1 MSVYQYIQ
9 VHKLLFA
16 TCLLIIAQIVSAQ
29 KLFYAPGNENWKS
42 DISHNSNELLYSVY
56 LLGDIKYP
64 LPDSENL
71 RLLKNQISNEEK
83 QSAVVFLGDILYPL
97 GLPDSADKN
106 FSEAEKNLQHILNAV
121 DNYNGEVVFLPGNHD
136 WSRGRQQG
144 WESVK
149 NEEQYIEQYLNRGNI
164 YLPDLGC
171 PGPVEISLSDDITLI
186 VFDSQW
192 WFQKNEKPGDNGEC
206 DFVDEAEI
214 FIQIEDAIRRNR
226 DKKVIFATHHPLY
239 SVGNHGGY
247 FPTSYLLFP
256 LLEIKNWMYLPLPGF
271 IYTGYRKYLGHI
283 QDLAHPEYKIFKET
297 LLEIFSEY
305 PNVIYAAGHE
315 HNLQYFEKDSLHHIV
330 SGGGGG
336 DGTYISR
343 KKKKTDFAFKSAG
356 FNKLAFYS
364 NGDVWMEFIS
374 PDSASSGKVVYSKK
388 LFTKKVFDP
397 EKKEAEIQNLDFTDS
412 TVQIKISEIY
422 SKGRFHRFWMGDNY
436 RNIWNTTVELP
447 VFDLG
452 KEKGGLE
459 ILKRGGGQ
467 QTRSIRMEDKDGKQ
481 YVLRSVNKYVE
492 KAVAKNLQNTIAADA
507 VQDGISASHPFSA
520 ITVPILADAAG
531 VMHTNP
537 RIVWVPDD
545 PRLGIYREEMGNGA
559 FLFEERPAG
568 NRDDV
573 DSFENS
579 EKIVNTAKVIDKTQD
594 KQNHQVDQNA
604 VIRARLFDLFIND
617 WDRHDDQWRWASFKK
632 DKKTIYKPIPRD
644 RDQVFFVSEGVIMW
658 FASRDF
664 IMPKFQGFDYTIKNV
679 KGLGFNARYFDRSFM
694 TEPNL
699 DDWMAI
705 AKDIQTDVTDTIIK
719 QAIQSLPD
727 NIYDSTG
734 IEIENKL
741 ISRRELLHNY
751 AADYYRFLSKSVDV
765 VGTNDRELFDVTRQ
779 ENGNTIVNVYALS
792 DKKGKIKEQ
801 LYSREFKYEETKEV
815 RLYGLKGKD
824 SFKVNGIGKKGI
836 KVRIIG
842 GKGNDSII
850 DKSKIRGL
858 GKKTIIYDRKDKNNV
873 IIKSNETRL
882 QLSKKKSI
890 NTYDRKQFKYNKT
903 TPLLSAGYNVDD
915 GIFLGGGVLINRY
928 NFRDSTT
935 HKIQGRVAFQTGAF
949 SINYSGLFSAISQT
963 FDLELDADISLPRNV
978 DNFYGL
984 GNETK
989 KITNDKSYYR
999 VRYSYAWA
1007 NPRLKQTISDQF
1019 DYSFGAFYQYFKV
1032 TDTSDR
1038 FIGDS
1043 YPQYLDSTAYLP
1055 HHYIG
1060 LNAILNIDTRSDK
1073 VLPKRGV
1080 VWETEALG
1088 FYSVNTDGK
1097 NFIKIRSDLSFY
1109 LSFRK
1114 DPRVV
1119 FAFRFG
1125 GASNIGDHE
1134 FYHSNFLGGRTNL
1147 RGFRSNRFAGDHSF
1161 YQNTEMRVKLLNIK
1175 SYIFNGQTG
1184 IFLFNDIGR
1193 VWVDGEDSK
1202 RWHDGYGIGIWLTP
1216 FDFTA
1221 LTLTYSRSKE
1231 ESLITF
1237 TFKFLF

>member
-1 MSVYQYIQ
+1 MSKQINR
-9 VHKLLFA
+9 
-16 TCLLIIAQIVSAQ
+16 LIFTIFLSVFVLSGTAQ
-29 KLFYAPGNENWKS
+29 KIYYAPGNENWKT
-42 DISHNSNELLYSVY
+42 DIPDNSNDLLYSVY

-71 RLLKNQISNEEK
+71 KLLKNQISKEGE
-83 QSAVVFLGDILYPL
+83 QCAVVFLGDILYPL
-97 GLPDSADKN
+97 GLPDSADKS
-106 FSEAEKNLQHILNAV
+106 FPEAEENLKHILNTVEAFEG
-121 DNYNGEVVFLPGNHD
+121 DVVFLPGNHD
-136 WSRGRQQG
+136 WSRGRKQG

-149 NEEQYIEQYLNRGNI
+149 NEEQFIEQYLEKGNI

-171 PGPVEISLSDDITLI
+171 PGPVEIELSNDITLI

-206 DFVDEAEI
+206 DFVDEVEI

-247 FPTSYLLFP
+247 FPASYLLFP
-256 LLEIKNWMYLPLPGF
+256 LLEVKNWMYFPLPGF
-271 IYTGYRKYLGHI
+271 IYTGYRKYLGNV

-297 LLEIFSEY
+297 VLEILKEY
-305 PNVIYAAGHE
+305 PNVIYTAGHE

-343 KKKKTDFAFKSAG
+343 KKKKTDFAYANAG
-356 FNKLAFYS
+356 INKLSFYS
-364 NGDVWMEFIS
+364 NGDVWMEFLS
-374 PDSASSGKVVYSKK
+374 PDSSATGEVVYRKK
-388 LFTKKVFDP
+388 LFTKQVFDS
-397 EKKEAEIQNLDFTDS
+397 ENKETEIKNLDFADS
-412 TVQIKISEIY
+412 SVHIKISEIY
-422 SKGRFHRFWMGDNY
+422 SKGKFHRFWMGDNY

-452 KEKGGLE
+452 SEKGGLE

-467 QTRSIRMEDKDGKQ
+467 QTRSLRLEDKNGKQ

-492 KAVAKNLQNTIAADA
+492 KALAENMQNTIATDA

-520 ITVPILADAAG
+520 VTVPILADAAG

-537 RIVWVPDD
+537 KIMWVPDD
-545 PRLGIYREEMGNGA
+545 PRLGIYREEMANGV

-573 DSFENS
+573 ESFENS
-579 EKIVNTAKVIDKTQD
+579 EKIVNTPMVVDKTQKNQD
-594 KQNHQVDQNA
+594 HQVDQQA
-604 VIRARLFDLFIND
+604 VVRARLFDLFIND
-617 WDRHDDQWRWASFKK
+617 WDRHDDQWRWATFKK
-632 DKKTIYKPIPRD
+632 DNKTIYKPIPRD

-658 FASRDF
+658 IASRDF

-699 DDWMAI
+699 GDWLSI
-705 AKDIQTDVTDTIIK
+705 AKSIQTGVTDTVIYN
-719 QAIQSLPD
+719 AIQSLPK

-734 IEIENKL
+734 IELENKL
-741 ISRRELLHNY
+741 ISRRGSLHNY
-751 AADYYRFLSKSVDV
+751 AAEYYRFLSKSVDV
-765 VGTNDRELFDVTRQ
+765 VGTNERELFDVLRL
-779 ENGNTIVNVYALS
+779 ENGNTAVNVYALS

-801 LYSREFKYEETKEV
+801 LYSREFKFDETNEI

-824 SFKVNGIGKKGI
+824 SFKVNGTGKNGI

-850 DKSKIRGL
+850 DQSKVNGL
-858 GKKTIIYDRKDKNNV
+858 GKKTIIYDRKDKDN
-873 IIKSNETRL
+873 IIQKSHETRL

-890 NTYDRKQFKYNKT
+890 NTYNRKQFKYNKT
-903 TPLLSAGYNVDD
+903 MPLLLAGYNIDD
-915 GIFLGGGVLINRY
+915 GIFIGGGVIFNRY
-928 NFRDSTT
+928 NFRDSTI
-935 HKIQGRVAFQTGAF
+935 HKIDGTVAIRTGAF
-949 SINYSGLFSAISQT
+949 AIGYSGLFSAISQT
-963 FDLELDADISLPRNV
+963 FDLEIDADISYPRNV
-978 DNFYGL
+978 DYFYGL

-989 KITNDKSYYR
+989 KVTNDKGYYR
-999 VRYSYAWA
+999 VRYQYAYA
-1007 NPRLKQTISDQF
+1007 NPRLKQTISDHF

-1032 TDTSDR
+1032 TDTTDR
-1038 FIGDS
+1038 FIGDV
-1043 YPQYLDSTAYLP
+1043 YPQYLDSSAYLS
-1055 HHYIG
+1055 HHYVG
-1060 LNAILNIDTRSDK
+1060 LNATINFDTRSDK
-1073 VLPKRGV
+1073 VLPNRGIF
-1080 VWETEALG
+1080 WKTEALG
-1088 FYSVNTDGK
+1088 FYSIRDDGR

-1125 GASNIGDHE
+1125 GASNIGDYE
-1134 FYHSNFLGGRTNL
+1134 FYHANFLGGKTNL
-1147 RGFRSNRFAGDHSF
+1147 RGFRGNRFAGDHSL
-1161 YQNTEMRVKLLNIK
+1161 YQNTEIRIKLLNIK

-1184 IFLFNDIGR
+1184 FYIFNDIGR
-1193 VWVDGEDSK
+1193 VWVDGESSK
-1202 RWHDGYGIGIWLTP
+1202 KWHDGYGIGIWLTP

-1221 LTLTYSRSKE
+1221 LSLAYNRSYE
-1231 ESLITF
+1231 EDLITF

>member
-1 MSVYQYIQ
+1 MFVSVQKQIQ
-9 VHKLLFA
+9 FVVTASLLVF
-16 TCLLIIAQIVSAQ
+16 TLFGSAQ
-29 KLFYAPGNENWKS
+29 KIYYAPGNENWKTE
-42 DISHNSNELLYSVY
+42 IPHNSNDLLYSIY

-71 RLLKNQISNEEK
+71 RLLKNHISKEGE

-97 GLPDSADKN
+97 GLPDSTDEN
-106 FSEAEKNLQHILNAV
+106 FQEAERNLQHILNTV
-121 DNYNGEVVFLPGNHD
+121 DNYKGEIVFLPGNHD
-136 WSRGRQQG
+136 WSRGRKQG

-149 NEEQYIEQYLNRGNI
+149 NEEVYIEQYLNRGNI

-171 PGPVEISLSDDITLI
+171 PGPVEIALSDDITLI

-192 WFQKNEKPGDNGEC
+192 WFQKNEKAGSDGEC
-206 DFVDEAEI
+206 GFVEDEEI

-247 FPTSYLLFP
+247 FPASYLLFP
-256 LLEIKNWMYLPLPGF
+256 LLEVKNWMYFPLPGF
-271 IYTGYRKYLGHI
+271 IYTWYRKYLGHV

-315 HNLQYFEKDSLHHIV
+315 HNLQYFEKDSLHHIL
-330 SGGGGG
+330 SGGGGE
-336 DGTYISR
+336 GTYIAR
-343 KKKKTDFAFKSAG
+343 KEKKTDFAYAYAG
-356 FNKLAFYS
+356 INKLSFYS
-364 NGDVWMEFIS
+364 NGEVWMEFIS
-374 PDSASSGKVVYSKK
+374 PDSSATGEVVYSKR
-388 LFTKKVFDP
+388 LFTKQVFDP
-397 EKKEAEIQNLDFTDS
+397 EKKEAKIQNLDFTDS

-422 SKGRFHRFWMGDNY
+422 TKGRFHRFWMGDNY

-447 VFDLG
+447 VFDIG
-452 KEKGGLE
+452 SEKGGLE
-459 ILKRGGGQ
+459 IIKRGGGQ

-492 KAVAKNLQNTIAADA
+492 KALAENLQNTIAADA

-520 ITVPILADAAG
+520 VTVPILADAAG

-537 RIVWVPDD
+537 KIVWVPDD
-545 PRLGIYREEMGNGA
+545 PRLGIYQEEMANGV

-573 DSFENS
+573 SSFENS
-579 EKIVNTAKVIDKTQD
+579 EKIVNTAKVIEKTQD
-594 KQNHQVDQNA
+594 NHNHKVDQQA
-604 VIRARLFDLFIND
+604 VVRARLFDLFIND
-617 WDRHDDQWRWASFKK
+617 WDRHDDQWRWASFKN
-632 DKKTIYKPIPRD
+632 DKRTIYKPIPRD

-679 KGLGFNARYFDRSFM
+679 KGLGFNARYFDRSFL
-694 TEPNL
+694 TEPSL

-705 AKDIQTDVTDTIIK
+705 AKDIQTDVTDTIIR
-719 QAIQSLPD
+719 QAIHSLPQ

-741 ISRRELLHNY
+741 ISRREFLHDY
-751 AADYYRFLSKSVDV
+751 AAEYYRFLSKSVDI
-765 VGTNDRELFDVTRQ
+765 VGTKERELFDVSRQ
-779 ENGNTIVNVYALS
+779 ENGNTVVKVYALS

-801 LYSREFKYEETKEV
+801 LYSREFKYDETKEI

-824 SFKVNGIGKKGI
+824 SFKVNGVGKKGI

-850 DKSKIRGL
+850 DQSKVNGL
-858 GKKTIIYDRKDKNNV
+858 GKKTIVYDRKDKDNT
-873 IIKSNETRL
+873 IIKSHETKL

-890 NTYDRKQFKYNKT
+890 NTYNRKQFKYNKT
-903 TPLLSAGYNVDD
+903 TPLLLAGYNVDD

-963 FDLELDADISLPRNV
+963 FDLELDADISFPRNV

-984 GNETK
+984 GNETI
-989 KITNDKSYYR
+989 KITNDKAYYR
-999 VRYSYAWA
+999 VRYSYAWV
-1007 NPRLKQTISDQF
+1007 NPRLKHTISNHF
-1019 DYSFGAFYQYFKV
+1019 DYSFGAFYQYFMV
-1032 TDTSDR
+1032 TDTTNR
-1038 FIGDS
+1038 FIGDA
-1043 YPQYLDSTAYLP
+1043 YPQYLDSSAYLP
-1055 HHYIG
+1055 HHYAG
-1060 LNAILNIDTRSDK
+1060 LNAILNIDTRNNK
-1073 VLPKRGV
+1073 ALPNRGV
-1080 VWETEALG
+1080 YWKTEALG
-1088 FYSVNTDGK
+1088 FYSIREDGR
-1097 NFIKIRSDLSFY
+1097 NFIKIRTDLSFY

-1134 FYHSNFLGGRTNL
+1134 FYHSNFLGQKTNL
-1147 RGFRSNRFAGDHSF
+1147 RGYRSNRFAGDHSF
-1161 YQNTEMRVKLLNIK
+1161 YQNTEIRIKLLNIK

-1184 IFLFNDIGR
+1184 FFIFNDFGR
-1193 VWVDGEDSK
+1193 VWVNGENSK
-1202 RWHDGYGIGIWLTP
+1202 KWHDGYGIGIWLAP

-1221 LTLTYSRSKE
+1221 LSLAYNRSVE
-1231 ESLITF
+1231 EDLITF